1 MTKGEFDEK
10 EITIE
15 IYEGRMLA
23 EFDAETNIRIGSFT
37 NFSQKQEVVLKLSKQ
52 VGKEKPDWF
61 LQEYRKK

>member
-1 MTKGEFDEK
+1 
-10 EITIE
+10 
-15 IYEGRMLA
+15 MLA